1 MTFNEPLLSTREA
14 ESQNNQ
20 FIMGIHVDELVRFNF
35 LERSAQYFGVY
46 CESDPFETTAD
57 EHLIN

>member
-1 MTFNEPLLSTREA
+1 MTFDEPLLSTREA
-14 ESQNNQ
+14 ESQTNQ
-20 FIMGIHVDELVRFNF
+20 FIMGIQVDELIRFNF
-35 LERSAQYFGVY
+35 LEQSAQYLGVY